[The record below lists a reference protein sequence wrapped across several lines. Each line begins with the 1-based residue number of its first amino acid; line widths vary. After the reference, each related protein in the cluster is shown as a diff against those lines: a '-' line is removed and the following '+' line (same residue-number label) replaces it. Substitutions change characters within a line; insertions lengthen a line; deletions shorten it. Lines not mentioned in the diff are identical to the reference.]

1 MARKK
6 IDQIMGLG
14 HFDKLTVQKSR
25 PLFALWRSDL
35 TLSEFK
41 ILDTYLARI
50 NSRDSEKRAIIL
62 EKVKLKMLLEFKKS
76 IIRI

>member
-1 MARKK
+1 
-6 IDQIMGLG
+6 MGLG

-62 EKVKLKMLLEFKKS
+62 EKVKLKMLWEFKNQ
-76 IIRI
+76 

>member
-1 MARKK
+1 MGRKK
-6 IDQIMGLG
+6 IDQIIGLG

-62 EKVKLKMLLEFKKS
+62 EKGEIEDALGGQKINNKD
-76 IIRI
+76 

>member
-41 ILDTYLARI
+41 ILTAEIPKKEPLFW
-50 NSRDSEKRAIIL
+50 K
-62 EKVKLKMLLEFKKS
+62 KVKLKMLLEFKKS